1 MSVVPVA
8 PVATQRAAA
17 SPVDSS
23 PLLRSLFDRS
33 GIGLAVLDS
42 RLSIVDANTV
52 FAGWYGGAT
61 ERSFCDLL
69 HPSIRHHLGRQ
80 LARLV
85 RGQTRFV
92 ERVAARWAD
101 EDSGA
106 GGELTGVAIDREPGQ
121 PKSVAVLV
129 SPGHAGSSG
138 RHLIGSTKLLT
149 DLDARILEGIAMG
162 MTTIQL
168 AAKLYLSRQ
177 GVEYHIGTMLR
188 KFNVPN
194 RASLASKAFS
204 AGIFRIGCW
213 PPQVVPDYVVR

>member
-8 PVATQRAAA
+8 PVATKRVAS
-17 SPVDSS
+17 SPVDSN
-23 PLLRSLFDRS
+23 PLLHSLFDRS

-42 RLSIVDANTV
+42 RLHVVDSNAV
-52 FAGWYGGAT
+52 FSGWYGNST
-61 ERSFCDLL
+61 DRSFCDLL

-85 RGQTRFV
+85 RGQTRCV
-92 ERVAARWAD
+92 ERLAALWVD
-101 EDSGA
+101 ENSGA
-106 GGELTGVAIDREPGQ
+106 GGELTGVAVDREAGQ
-121 PKSVAVLV
+121 PNSVVVLV
-129 SPGHAGSSG
+129 SPGRAATGR
-138 RHLIGSTKLLT
+138 RHLIGSNKLLT
-149 DLDARILEGIAMG
+149 DLDARILEGVAMG

-204 AGIFRIGCW
+204 VGIFRIGCW

>member
-8 PVATQRAAA
+8 PVAAQRAAA
-17 SPVDSS
+17 SPVDFS

-33 GIGLAVLDS
+33 GIGLAVLDC
-42 RLSIVDANTV
+42 RLHVVDSNAV
-52 FAGWYGGAT
+52 FAGWHGGT
-61 ERSFCDLL
+61 ERNFCELL

-80 LARLV
+80 LARVV
-85 RGQTRFV
+85 RGQIRCV

-106 GGELTGVAIDREPGQ
+106 GGELTGMAIDREPGQ
-121 PKSVAVLV
+121 PRSVAVLV
-129 SPGHAGSSG
+129 SPGRGAPSG

-149 DLDARILEGIAMG
+149 NLDARILEGVAMG

-194 RASLASKAFS
+194 RAALASKAFS
-204 AGIFRIGCW
+204 AGVFRIGCW
-213 PPQVVPDYVVR
+213 PPEVVPDHVVC